1 MPRNGKTKKRTEQ
14 TRVVF
19 KPRQK
24 GIPVAGFR
32 MVYPFTVKRGVA
44 VIQLEDGNK
53 QSVDIHDYV
62 KGLMAAHKDD
72 TGTQNVVL
80 DEEYLLEDKSRLYFT
95 EITVRRPEGSKEL
108 LISGRGYFLQK

>member
-1 MPRNGKTKKRTEQ
+1 
-14 TRVVF
+14 
-19 KPRQK
+19 
-24 GIPVAGFR
+24 
-32 MVYPFTVKRGVA
+32 

-95 EITVRRPEGSKEL
+95 EITVQRPEGSKEL
-108 LISGRGYFLQK
+108 LISGRGYLLQK